1 MGTRKTGRLLGRP
14 TIVGLLAIGMIISSC
29 ASNDARM
36 RKSAAMKTAA
46 TSTAVTDTTVMQQE
60 KTVKLRY
67 YGGPKSPMYPE

>member
-1 MGTRKTGRLLGRP
+1 
-14 TIVGLLAIGMIISSC
+14 MIISSC

-46 TSTAVTDTTVMQQE
+46 TSTAVADTTVMQQE